1 MKVTKLIS
9 IFYSLAMIVFSSGC
23 YDQKTHKEP
32 ISYVKALTGTS
43 GYGGT
48 IAAAF
53 TPFGMVQLG
62 PDTRFGGGTTYLYT
76 DTLIYG
82 FSHLHKSGGGCTT
95 YQDILFLPTTD
106 FLPLEKTIYPD
117 IVNSPFSHDQEFFEP
132 GYYRVKLTNTNIEAE
147 LTATERCGMHRYSYP
162 EGKAQQL
169 VIDLKTGYE
178 HGCTIYPE
186 DDYDTVKV
194 AHIEL
199 ANDHAVRGYRI
210 SNGWTPELYTFFYAE
225 FSKPIKSYQIY
236 ENKKLK
242 SDTRELTGSDVRMV
256 IEFAENDSKPLIARV
271 GISPCSMDGAEEN
284 LLAEI
289 KTWNFDNIRKQTRA
303 VWNKTL
309 SVIRINDIDS
319 PQKEMFYTSLYLAM
333 IYPMLYSDV
342 SGEYRSSDMK
352 IHRGDFRYFAGVLGL
367 WDTFRAQLPLISILQ
382 PDVTNDLMKT
392 FLEHFNNFG
401 QLPQW
406 VTGGQEN
413 HGMIGYHAMP
423 VIADAYSKGIR
434 NYDVSSLYEA
444 MKISANKDT
453 FGLFCSFIQRR

>member
-1 MKVTKLIS
+1 MNATKLIS
-9 IFYSLAMIVFSSGC
+9 ILYSLAMIFFSYGC
-23 YDQKTHKEP
+23 NDQKVQKEP

-76 DTLIYG
+76 DTLLYG

-95 YQDILFLPTTD
+95 YQDITFPANHRFFNIHDET
-106 FLPLEKTIYPD
+106 KYPD
-117 IVNSPFSHDQEFFEP
+117 KVNSRFSHDQELFEP
-132 GYYRVKLTNTNIEAE
+132 GYYRVKLLNTNIEAE
-147 LTATERCGMHRYSYP
+147 LTATERCGMHRYTYP

-169 VIDLKTGYE
+169 IIDLKTGYE

-186 DDYDTVKV
+186 DDFDTVRV

-210 SNGWTPELYTFFYAE
+210 SNGWTPELYTYFYAE
-225 FSKPIKSYQIY
+225 FSKPIKSYQLY

-242 SDTRELTGSDVRMV
+242 SNTRELTGGDVRMV
-256 IEFAENDSKPLIARV
+256 LEFAENDSRPLIARV

-289 KTWNFDNIRKQTRA
+289 KTWKFDNIRKQTRA

-309 SVIRINDIDS
+309 SVIQINDADS
-319 PQKEMFYTSLYLAM
+319 PQKEMFYTSLYLAV

-342 SGEYRSSDMK
+342 TGEYRSSDMK
-352 IHRGDFRYFAGVLGL
+352 IHKGDFRYYAGVLGL
-367 WDTFRAQLPLISILQ
+367 WDTFRAQLPL
-382 PDVTNDLMKT
+382 T
-392 FLEHFNNFG
+392 FHFATRCYQRFDEDFSG
-401 QLPQW
+401 
-406 VTGGQEN
+406 
-413 HGMIGYHAMP
+413 
-423 VIADAYSKGIR
+423 
-434 NYDVSSLYEA
+434 
-444 MKISANKDT
+444 T
-453 FGLFCSFIQRR
+453 F